1 MDVRWERKGTTV
13 VDEEGE
19 REGERVKEMGDYLYS
34 SGTFTDRAI
43 RSLGGRCLVAID
55 QSGIVHGGCRVW
67 LAGAA
72 V

>member
-1 MDVRWERKGTTV
+1 MGTEGYEGSGR
-13 VDEEGE
+13 EEGE
-19 REGERVKEMGDYLYS
+19 REGERVKKMGDYLYS
-34 SGTFTDRAI
+34 SVTFTDRAI
-43 RSLGGRCLVAID
+43 KSLGGRCLAAID